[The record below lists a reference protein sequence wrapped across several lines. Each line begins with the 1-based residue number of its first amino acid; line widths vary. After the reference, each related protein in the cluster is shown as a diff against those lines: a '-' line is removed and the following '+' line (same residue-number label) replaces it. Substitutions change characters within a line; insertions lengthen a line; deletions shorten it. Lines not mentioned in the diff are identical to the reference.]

1 MKKRVLSMFMA
12 LALCLTLLP
21 APVRA
26 AEDTPES
33 GAIVQQERQERQTQ
47 RPPYPNR
54 LERMRKRTVQRVTRK
69 IPVPLTP
76 VALRTVKQMRRRA
89 ARMKT
94 PGTMRT
100 RRYPLCR
107 R

>member
-1 MKKRVLSMFMA
+1 MKKRVLSMFMV

-33 GAIVQQERQERQTQ
+33 GAIVQQERQEEISPAVSEQAGT
-47 RPPYPNR
+47 N
-54 LERMRKRTVQRVTRK
+54 EEETVQRVTRK